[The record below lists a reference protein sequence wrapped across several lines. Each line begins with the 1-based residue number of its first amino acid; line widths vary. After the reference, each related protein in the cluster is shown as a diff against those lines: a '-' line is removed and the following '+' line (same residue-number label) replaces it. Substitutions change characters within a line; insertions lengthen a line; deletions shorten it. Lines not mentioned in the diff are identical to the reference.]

1 MLEREPMVLIV
12 DDISSGRKALE
23 SLLIGQGY
31 YLEIAENGEQ
41 ALKKAEAFK
50 PDLILLDVMMP
61 EMDGFEV
68 CRRLRQDPGLAEVP
82 VVMITAL
89 DDKESRLKGFA
100 AGADDFVS
108 KPFDRDELRARV
120 RTITRLN
127 RYRSL
132 LAEREKLQNLS
143 RQVMQIQE
151 RERRAVAVELHD
163 EIGQGLTGL
172 KHIIRQSREQI
183 AEEQTKSK
191 LDDALAVIGDLIG
204 RVRNLSLRLRPSML
218 DDFGLFPALVWLA
231 DQFSEKTGLVI
242 EHTFSE
248 MDERRFAPEVET
260 AIFRIAQ
267 EALTNV
273 SRHADARH
281 VIISINQDL
290 EQLRFQLEDDG
301 CGFDLAE
308 IARQRYI
315 STGLSGMQERAHMA
329 GGVLQIISNHEAG
342 GTKIIAE
349 FVLSEAKKHEADSN
363 FASR

>member
-1 MLEREPMVLIV
+1 
-12 DDISSGRKALE
+12 
-23 SLLIGQGY
+23 
-31 YLEIAENGEQ
+31 
-41 ALKKAEAFK
+41 
-50 PDLILLDVMMP
+50 
-61 EMDGFEV
+61 
-68 CRRLRQDPGLAEVP
+68 
-82 VVMITAL
+82 MITAL
-89 DDKESRLKGFA
+89 DDKESRLLGFA

-132 LAEREKLQNLS
+132 LAERQKLQNLS

-151 RERRAVAVELHD
+151 RERRSVAVELHD

-172 KHIIRQSREQI
+172 KHIIRQSRENI
-183 AEEQTKSK
+183 AEEQTKNK
-191 LDDALAVIGDLIG
+191 LNDALAVIGDLIG

-231 DQFSEKTGLVI
+231 DQFSEKTGLEI

-248 MDERRFAPEVET
+248 MDERRFPPEVET

-273 SRHADARH
+273 SRHADAKH
-281 VIISINQDL
+281 VIISVDQDL
-290 EQLRFQLEDDG
+290 DLLRFQLEDDG

-308 IARQRYI
+308 ISRQRYI
-315 STGLSGMQERAHMA
+315 STGLSGMQERARMA
-329 GGVLQIISNHEAG
+329 RGMLHIVSNREPG

-349 FVLSEAKKHEADSN
+349 FVLSEAKKHENDSN
-363 FASR
+363 SAGR